1 MGPKTADPKNE
12 KMKLRSLT
20 ILVILLLSL
29 LPAYTISQYLQ
40 RAMRPRQSAARLVLF
55 LLTNFV
61 LVLVYT
67 MFIVGLIVK
76 LFPVKS

>member
-1 MGPKTADPKNE
+1 
-12 KMKLRSLT
+12 MKWRSLT
-20 ILVILLLSL
+20 ILGILLLSL
-29 LPAYTISQYLQ
+29 LPAFYINRWLQ
-40 RAMRPRQSAARLVLF
+40 RSMQPRQSAARLFLF

-76 LFPVKS
+76 LFPING

>member
-1 MGPKTADPKNE
+1 
-12 KMKLRSLT
+12 MKLRSLT

-29 LPAYTISQYLQ
+29 LPAYTISRYLQ
-40 RAMRPRQSAARLVLF
+40 RAMRPRESAARLF
-55 LLTNFV
+55 MYLLTHFA
-61 LVLVYT
+61 LVLLYT

>member
-1 MGPKTADPKNE
+1 
-12 KMKLRSLT
+12 MKLRSLT
-20 ILVILLLSL
+20 ILVLLLLSL
-29 LPAYTISQYLQ
+29 LPAYFIYGYLQ
-40 RAMRPRQSAARLVLF
+40 RSMRPRQSPARLFLF

-76 LFPVKS
+76 LFPVKG